1 MEGKLLE
8 VWRFKLHLC
17 GYSSGEDL
25 DFAFDSISAFSDNGE
40 NQDYTFLSE
49 ESLEDIRDSKLA
61 LRAEVSDLEKQL
73 ASLEWKLDL
82 LTAQATTITQ
92 GKKYRSS
99 AKTRANGQL
108 TGLDEKFAKRSLEMN
123 AVLGKLAAT
132 TQELSY
138 YHSEADIGVYLSYCD
153 FQSYVRSN
161 LACTKGLSR
170 WFSKKFKKGPLQ
182 LVAKDDKPRGDFVN
196 SHHSVV
202 ELNRINSIFAKSKR
216 RYIEAQVEYAKE
228 EAIVSMLRIQL
239 ASQQS
244 YIHQDSHS
252 LRRKSS
258 ELSEELKDLSLHVQ
272 KCLSE
277 TITGLCADLAEL
289 AGANILEGDHNLK
302 LLRQECYISHQKKFI
317 NHLVNQLAA
326 HRFLKISCQLEKRA
340 KISSAYSLL
349 KAIELE
355 LQSYLSAVDV
365 RLDKYHSINQAASE
379 MFEEGSV
386 DDHDSFLHA
395 VRDILSS
402 HSNSQAM
409 TPTYVSSYG
418 LVEQI
423 SELHDELQY
432 LQHEA
437 EIVLPRERGR
447 CTDELCRMIQ
457 TLEQT
462 LGVPLSDGQ
471 PKLTPWPLAQSL
483 EELEMVSQQ
492 VYSSVSEVTLARDE
506 KAENLKQPSRNAQQ
520 ERQVFVDFFC
530 RPGRL
535 ETEVKELF
543 SRGLGDCKCCRL
555 QDCKCTFLS
564 VLKTSSFLCCTFANN
579 TRSRVLRG
587 KRKTNFLTVCHS
599 LFKANFLLYFR

>member
-8 VWRFKLHLC
+8 
-17 GYSSGEDL
+17 GEDL

-423 SELHDELQY
+423 SELQDELQY

-506 KAENLKQPSRNAQQ
+506 KVENLKQPSRNAQQ

-543 SRGLGDCKCCRL
+543 SRVRA
-555 QDCKCTFLS
+555 LS
-564 VLKTSSFLCCTFANN
+564 E
-579 TRSRVLRG
+579 
-587 KRKTNFLTVCHS
+587 
-599 LFKANFLLYFR
+599 